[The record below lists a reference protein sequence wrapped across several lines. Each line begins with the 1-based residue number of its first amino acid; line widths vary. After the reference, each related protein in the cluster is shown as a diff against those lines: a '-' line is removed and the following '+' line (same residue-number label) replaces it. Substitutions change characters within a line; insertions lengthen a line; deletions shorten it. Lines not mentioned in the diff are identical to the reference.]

1 MLPFLCGKNTAQEQ
15 ALCREVQEAV
25 ESGRVTAE
33 LKEKLGLPGNDRVA
47 VGLLR
52 TWAQDGTIARL
63 IGDVQAGQVRGEM
76 ERRGDESWK
85 MSRQKGE
92 NRVIEF
98 ENAQP
103 ISQKDFQGFEQKVKE
118 LGIQQEGFETY
129 QGDIRILN
137 EIIEG
142 IAAVKRDFPTLEN
155 IKNGLKVQYQDL
167 GNGDDFAMVRG
178 KTIIFNKALF
188 DDPEMLQQAYMEG
201 IETGLFVQGTDCRSI
216 PYHEA
221 GHLLTKADPK
231 LAVTIERIVW
241 QRAQE
246 LGMKI
251 EDYIGKNIS
260 DYATIIDPFSRG
272 CHQEL
277 LPELLSLWYNQPNKT
292 EEQTMLLNKLWEGFK
307 S

>member
-33 LKEKLGLPGNDRVA
+33 LREKLGLPGNARVA
-47 VGLLR
+47 AGLLR

-63 IGDVQAGQVRGEM
+63 IGDVQAGQVRGEP

-221 GHLLTKADPK
+221 GYLLTKADPK

-241 QRAQE
+241 EKRAA
-246 LGMKI
+246 GADI
-251 EDYIGKNIS
+251 
-260 DYATIIDPFSRG
+260 
-272 CHQEL
+272 
-277 LPELLSLWYNQPNKT
+277 
-292 EEQTMLLNKLWEGFK
+292 
-307 S
+307 